1 MILICCIHVTV
12 SSLLRLRLLRFRWF
26 SCGGS
31 AVAIVLSLLKMALHI
46 VHRLLEVLHVSEGH
60 ALGAVAQTFHG
71 IIIHEPWIIVGTKAS
86 LVNAQIFSTYLTTH
100 NIGQ

>member
-1 MILICCIHVTV
+1 MILLCCIHVTV

-71 IIIHEPWIIVGTKAS
+71 IIIHCHADGELQRDGIHLALDQHGA
-86 LVNAQIFSTYLTTH
+86 
-100 NIGQ
+100 